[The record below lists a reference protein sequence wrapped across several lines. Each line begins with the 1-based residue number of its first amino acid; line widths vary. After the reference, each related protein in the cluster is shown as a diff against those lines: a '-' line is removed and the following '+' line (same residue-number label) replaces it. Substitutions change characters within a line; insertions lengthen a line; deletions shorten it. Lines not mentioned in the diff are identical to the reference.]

1 MTSKRVIQWQSRTL
15 DLSTPVVM
23 GILNITPDSFYDG
36 GKYLETQAAVDKAGE
51 MIRQGAAI
59 IDVGAVSTRPFS
71 SPINADNEWDRLEWL
86 IPELRKTYPET
97 IISVD
102 TYRATIAEKAVS
114 AGADMINDISGG
126 ELDDNMLPLISRLN
140 VVYVLMHM
148 QGTPQSM
155 QINPQYEDVVTEVF
169 DFFQRKLNKLKALG
183 NQSPIILD
191 PGFGFGK
198 TLKNNYMLLIS
209 LKKFTTLGC
218 PVLAGI
224 SRKSMINKVLN
235 ISPDKALNGSTV
247 LNTICLLNGADI
259 LRVHDVAEAR
269 QAIELVSYARNTC
282 F

>member
-102 TYRATIAEKAVS
+102 TYRATIAEKAIR

-148 QGTPQSM
+148 QGTPQNM

-235 ISPDKALNGSTV
+235 ISPDEALNGSTV

-269 QAIELVSYARNTC
+269 QAIELVSYARNAC

>member
-1 MTSKRVIQWQSRTL
+1 MTSKRVIQWQFRTL

-36 GKYLETQAAVDKAGE
+36 GKYLKTQSAVDKAGE

-71 SPINADNEWDRLEWL
+71 NPINADNEWDRLEWL

-126 ELDDNMLPLISRLN
+126 EMDDNMLPLIARLN
-140 VVYVLMHM
+140 VAYVLMHM
-148 QGTPQSM
+148 QGTPQNM
-155 QINPQYEDVVTEVF
+155 QLNPQYEDVVTEVF
-169 DFFQRKLNKLKALG
+169 DFFQRKLNQLKALG

-198 TLKNNYMLLIS
+198 TLKHNYMLLNS
-209 LKKFTTLGC
+209 LKKFTTPGC

-235 ISPDKALNGSTV
+235 ISPDLALNGSTV

-269 QAIELVSYARNTC
+269 QAIELVNYTRSAG